1 MGAYFRSALLDW
13 ELIIRRSWGLNRGN
27 TVNTKKV
34 DLSYI
39 RTIIIIII
47 VIFKA
52 AVKGATASAINSAI
66 FVSTFV
72 TSIISRRIFFLQELN
87 WVIIHII

>member
-13 ELIIRRSWGLNRGN
+13 ELIRRSWGLNRGN

-34 DLSYI
+34 DLSYT
-39 RTIIIIII
+39 RTIR
-47 VIFKA
+47 
-52 AVKGATASAINSAI
+52 VKHHHHHHFQGRSQGCNSAINSA
-66 FVSTFV
+66 TFV
-72 TSIISRRIFFLQELN
+72 TIDNFTQNIFSSSQLN